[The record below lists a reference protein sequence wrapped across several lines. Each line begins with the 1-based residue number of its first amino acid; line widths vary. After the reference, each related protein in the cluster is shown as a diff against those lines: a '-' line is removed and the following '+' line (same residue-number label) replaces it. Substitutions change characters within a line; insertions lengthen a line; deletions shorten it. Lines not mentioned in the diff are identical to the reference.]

1 MTVITISREWG
12 SDGTAIAQR
21 VAEEMGYRFVTKN
34 TFEKI
39 LQQYGLVQL
48 HKLYESVPGL
58 WARLDNANLQLVSM
72 LNKIILGIAH
82 LDNVVMLGRG
92 GYAALSDYADILHI
106 RIQAPF
112 SLRVKRVME
121 REKWTDVAKAN
132 KMVATNDKS
141 RAQFVQGFYDA
152 DYHNARQFHLVLD
165 TAVIPADTA
174 VRWIV
179 EAARLMAN
187 RSVEE
192 ALVTQAID
200 VDPILADAIAQVIMP
215 VWN

>member
-12 SDGTAIAQR
+12 SDGTVIAQR
-21 VAEEMGYRFVTKN
+21 VAEEMRYRFVAKK

-39 LQQYGLVQL
+39 LQQYGLIQL
-48 HKLYESVPGL
+48 DNLYKSVPGL

-92 GYAALSDYADILHI
+92 GYAALSDYADVLHV

-121 REKWTDVAKAN
+121 REKWTDAAEAN
-132 KMVATNDKS
+132 KLVAINDKS
-141 RAQFVQGFYDA
+141 RAQFVQGFYDV
-152 DYHNARQFHLVLD
+152 DYYTARQFHMVLD
-165 TAVIPADTA
+165 TGVIPVDTA
-174 VRWIV
+174 AGWIS
-179 EAARLMAN
+179 EAAALLAN
-187 RSVEE
+187 RSFVGS
-192 ALVTQAID
+192 LVTQEID
-200 VDPILADAIAQVIMP
+200 VDPILVDAIAQVITP
-215 VWN
+215 GWS